1 MERIGDSMNMFEIL
15 KSRLPNGLVVLSVK
29 ETHTK
34 YKIEFEYEGIKAT
47 AELSKTCAPGYH
59 NNVADH
65 AIITTMSEIMIAKG
79 DYVSAKEWL
88 RKIQGG

>member
-1 MERIGDSMNMFEIL
+1 MNMFEIL

-65 AIITTMSEIMIAKG
+65 AIITTMFAKG